1 MNRLRIESR
10 APTRIDLAGGTLDIW
25 PLYLFHPGALT
36 VNCAITRYASCVIE
50 TNSTR
55 GGEIHLVSRDTKRQE
70 SFASIEALERARR
83 YRLPLLAHLVRFFRP
98 RTGLT
103 LTTDSQAPAGAG
115 IGGSSAMAVA
125 ICAALDRLTGAAL
138 RLEDWIHIS
147 RDAEAIVIRVPTGTQ
162 DHYPPA
168 FGGASAIHL
177 EPGGERREEVGCDLD
192 ELERRLVLCYTG
204 KPKKH
209 GINNWE
215 VFQKHIRGR
224 PAHLAESGAHRGRGT
239 ASVCGAEPKQVGRD
253 GAADSR
259 GVGVS
264 AAQFAHDFDAGDR
277 PGDRRGTAA
286 RGAGGQSVR
295 RGWRRVCGF
304 ADRSGGASEGGGGGD
319 GGWGR
324 AFAARNRSGG
334 RADPGGVGR
343 AVGGLG
349 PKTGLGRGHSGRLHW
364 HPIGGRIARLSGEER
379 WFVLAGLRLRA
390 RFS

>member
-1 MNRLRIESR
+1 MRIEAR

-50 TNSTR
+50 TRSGR
-55 GGEIHLVSRDTKRQE
+55 GDGRQTIRLVSRDTKREE
-70 SFASIEALERARR
+70 SFPSLATLERAQS

-98 RTGLT
+98 RVGLT

-177 EPGGERREEVGCDLD
+177 EAGGERREEVGCDLD

-204 KPKKH
+204 KPRQH

-215 VFQKHIRGR
+215 VFVRHIRGDKR
-224 PAHLAESGAHRGRGT
+224 VFRNLARIADVARRLFTALNRNDWKETGRLIREEWAFRRRNLPTISTPVVDRVIAAARRQGALAGK
-239 ASVCGAEPKQVGRD
+239 VCGA
-253 GAADSR
+253 
-259 GVGVS
+259 
-264 AAQFAHDFDAGDR
+264 
-277 PGDRRGTAA
+277 
-286 RGAGGQSVR
+286 
-295 RGWRRVCGF
+295 
-304 ADRSGGASEGGGGGD
+304 GGGGCVALLID
-319 GGWGR
+319 P
-324 AFAARNRSGG
+324 AARARVEAAVKANGG
-334 RADPGGVGR
+334 ELLPHGIDREGVRIRVGTRGR
-343 AVGGLG
+343 FAQ
-349 PKTGLGRGHSGRLHW
+349 P
-364 HPIGGRIARLSGEER
+364 
-379 WFVLAGLRLRA
+379 
-390 RFS
+390 

>member
-1 MNRLRIESR
+1 MRTNKEAAELRIEAR

-36 VNCAITRYASCVIE
+36 VNCAITRYATCVIE
-50 TNSTR
+50 TQSR
-55 GGEIHLVSRDTKRQE
+55 GGHQQEIRLVSKDTRREE
-70 SFASIEALERARR
+70 SFASLDALARAKS

-125 ICAALDRLTGAAL
+125 ICAALDRLTGAEK

-192 ELERRLVLCYTG
+192 ELERRLALCYTG
-204 KPKKH
+204 KPRQH

-215 VFQKHIRGR
+215 VFQRHIEGDKRII
-224 PAHLAESGAHRGRGT
+224 HNLARIADVAKQLFSALSQNDWNETGKLIREEWEFRRRNLPTISTPKIDRIISAARRQGALAGK
-239 ASVCGAEPKQVGRD
+239 VCGA
-253 GAADSR
+253 
-259 GVGVS
+259 
-264 AAQFAHDFDAGDR
+264 
-277 PGDRRGTAA
+277 
-286 RGAGGQSVR
+286 
-295 RGWRRVCGF
+295 
-304 ADRSGGASEGGGGGD
+304 GGGGCVALLID
-319 GGWGR
+319 PDAR
-324 AFAARNRSGG
+324 ERVEAAITESGG
-334 RADPGGVGR
+334 EILPHGIDREGVR
-343 AVGGLG
+343 IRVGAG
-349 PKTGLGRGHSGRLHW
+349 
-364 HPIGGRIARLSGEER
+364 ARL
-379 WFVLAGLRLRA
+379 
-390 RFS
+390 